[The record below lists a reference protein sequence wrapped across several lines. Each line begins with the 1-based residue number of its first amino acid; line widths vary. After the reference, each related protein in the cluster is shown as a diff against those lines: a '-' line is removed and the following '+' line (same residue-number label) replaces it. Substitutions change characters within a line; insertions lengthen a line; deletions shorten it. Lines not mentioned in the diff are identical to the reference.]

1 MLVPLLAS
9 VLGAVPPPRAP
20 DNANLIIHAPRLD
33 QLAGVLAF
41 FEAAGKRAPLLR
53 PSSWRSEFHP
63 ILDVDIGRAESIKR
77 AGIDPASWATLS
89 FLGEDRITCTALRD
103 AKAFESRATQQLA
116 SLGKAWTSQSE
127 GLVLHGAA
135 ANGRVVAGYAIRR
148 QQACAVSSTRNAEA
162 LLKQAAK
169 LLATAPDSR
178 RWSSLESIPGRVY
191 LISPHFTIGLTG
203 SSATLSVAGRAA
215 AISSPRFKPTAAS
228 PYPESGASGLLF
240 VRAHMESAPRAL
252 LESSVVP
259 DLRTLCSG
267 CDERDVHQLF
277 DAALASLTGN
287 VLLRVDGARLSGS
300 LKSPWEKYFAV
311 KHAYLAEIGR
321 TDGIRQALD
330 RAAAWP
336 NARKTAEGIALSLQG
351 GEIQIGLRGSQL
363 YFGNDPGV
371 VKRALQTVSGQI
383 GKLNHGAEF
392 SIDAPKISRT
402 LSQVSLLDAL
412 GSRDLAPLLVVSS
425 EMGPL
430 LDASRAVKGWVDT
443 ASDGSQRFALTW
455 TLLP

>member
-1 MLVPLLAS
+1 MMAPLLAS
-9 VLGAVPPPRAP
+9 VLGAVALPRAP

-53 PSSWRSEFHP
+53 PSSWRSDFHP
-63 ILDVDIGRAESIKR
+63 ILDVDIGQVESVKR
-77 AGIDPASWATLS
+77 AGIDPASWATVS
-89 FLGEDRITCTALRD
+89 FLGEDRITCTTLRD
-103 AKAFESRATQQLA
+103 AKAFESRASQRLA
-116 SLGKAWTSQSE
+116 SLGKAWTSQS
-127 GLVLHGAA
+127 GGSALHGAA
-135 ANGRVVAGYAIRR
+135 SQGRVVAGYAIRR
-148 QQACAVSSTRNAEA
+148 QQACAVSSARNAEA

-169 LLATAPDSR
+169 LLATAPDGR
-178 RWSSLESIPGRVY
+178 RWPGLESIPGRVY
-191 LISPHFTIGLTG
+191 LISPHFTVGLTG
-203 SSATLSVAGRAA
+203 SSATLSIAGRATE
-215 AISSPRFKPTAAS
+215 ISSPRLKPIASS
-228 PYPESGASGLLF
+228 PYPETAAGLLF
-240 VRAHMESAPRAL
+240 VRAHMESVPRAL
-252 LESSVVP
+252 VESSVVP
-259 DLRTLCSG
+259 DLKMLCSG

-277 DAALASLTGN
+277 DAALPSLTGN

-300 LKSPWEKYFAV
+300 LKSPWERYFAV

-321 TDGIRQALD
+321 PDGFRQALD

-336 NARKTAEGIALSLQG
+336 NARKTAEGIALSVQG

-363 YFGNDPGV
+363 YIGNDPGA

-402 LSQVSLLDAL
+402 LSQVSLLDAI

-425 EMGPL
+425 EVGPL
-430 LDASRAVKGWVDT
+430 LDASRPLKGWAET